1 MHVVIKPA
9 ESLIRSRPAPVL
21 PALALLAN
29 ASIWGLAWLPFKA
42 LESHGLHPLWTT
54 TAVFTGA
61 LLVLALARPSSL
73 RDFAHHPQLLFL
85 AVAAGLTNV
94 GFTWAITI
102 GDVVRV
108 TLLFYLMPVWS
119 IGLAWLLLRE
129 RPTRAAFV
137 RLVLALAGVLL
148 VLRRPESAL
157 PLPQGLADY
166 LGLFGG
172 FCFALNNVLVRRLRH
187 TPETGRAA
195 AMFVGGFCMAGA
207 FALVVAPA
215 SVWPL
220 QVAWAPW
227 VAGLSIAFLAS
238 NLALQYG
245 AARLPANA
253 TALIMLSEILI
264 ATMSSSLLGAAHPTP
279 SVWVGGT
286 LIVLAALLAVRRDG

>member
-1 MHVVIKPA
+1 M
-9 ESLIRSRPAPVL
+9 L

-42 LESHGLHPLWTT
+42 LESRGLHPLWTT

-73 RDFAHHPQLLFL
+73 RDFARHPQLLLL
-85 AVAAGLTNV
+85 ALAAGLTNV
-94 GFTWAITI
+94 GFTWGITI

-119 IGLAWLLLRE
+119 IGLAWLLLGE
-129 RPTRAAFV
+129 RPTQAAFV

-148 VLRRPESAL
+148 VLHRPGSAL

-187 TPETGRAA
+187 TPEAGRAA

-215 SVWPL
+215 SVLPL
-220 QVAWAPW
+220 QGAWAP
-227 VAGLSIAFLAS
+227 VAGLSVAFVAS

-245 AARLPANA
+245 AARLPANV

-264 ATMSSSLLGAAHPTP
+264 ATLSSSLLGAAHPTAP
-279 SVWVGGT
+279 VWAGGA